1 MLAQAYTHR
10 PGCDVRVFLD
20 MHAHS
25 TAMGG
30 FVYANAPNAPRHME
44 QVATFPRALGNHSR
58 ELSFDRTKFC
68 ADPSKAG
75 TGRRA
80 MGRMLPTVHCYTLE
94 VSFFCAASGNSRGD
108 VYTPKSYLEM
118 GIACGN
124 ALNDIAQVAFQA
136 GNGSLRNPSTPL
148 MTSGGSE
155 SNSGKRAGN
164 GGRLLFAAQPALLG
178 FESVSSSLS
187 GNAGARPFNGNGNTR
202 IGTHISGRGPQPP
215 AILRRLSS
223 SENVVP
229 HANERGTGSMGPGT
243 YGVGILSTSAVTFTT
258 SRSQLISFSDGG
270 GQRDGEVRAALAGVT
285 EVGRPAGFSDV
296 MLSRRS

>member
-94 VSFFCAASGNSRGD
+94 TGAVHIVPRG
-108 VYTPKSYLEM
+108 E
-118 GIACGN
+118 
-124 ALNDIAQVAFQA
+124 
-136 GNGSLRNPSTPL
+136 
-148 MTSGGSE
+148 
-155 SNSGKRAGN
+155 
-164 GGRLLFAAQPALLG
+164 
-178 FESVSSSLS
+178 
-187 GNAGARPFNGNGNTR
+187 
-202 IGTHISGRGPQPP
+202 
-215 AILRRLSS
+215 RRLH
-223 SENVVP
+223 E
-229 HANERGTGSMGPGT
+229 TM
-243 YGVGILSTSAVTFTT
+243 
-258 SRSQLISFSDGG
+258 
-270 GQRDGEVRAALAGVT
+270 RAHLC
-285 EVGRPAGFSDV
+285 
-296 MLSRRS
+296 M